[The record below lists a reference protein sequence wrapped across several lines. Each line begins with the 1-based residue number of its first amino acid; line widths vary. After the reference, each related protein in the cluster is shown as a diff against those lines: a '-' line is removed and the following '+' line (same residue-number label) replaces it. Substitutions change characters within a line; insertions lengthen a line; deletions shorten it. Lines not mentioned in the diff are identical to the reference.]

1 MNVPFTAIHGSIR
14 FSLSKYTTEKDID
27 YVNDV
32 LPGIIEKIRSI
43 SPYQNEL
50 AELKKQKHFI

>member
-27 YVNDV
+27 YVNSV
-32 LPGIIEKIRSI
+32 MPEIIGKIVKI
-43 SPYQNEL
+43 SPYQDEL
-50 AELKKQKHFI
+50 AELKRRKS